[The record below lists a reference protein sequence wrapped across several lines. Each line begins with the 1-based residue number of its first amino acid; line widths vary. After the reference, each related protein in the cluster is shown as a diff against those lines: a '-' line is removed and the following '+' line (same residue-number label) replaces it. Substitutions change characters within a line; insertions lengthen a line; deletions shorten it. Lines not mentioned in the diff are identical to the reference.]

1 MQLLNY
7 HCLSDSTFMRDASI
21 SAVGRLL
28 LAALFLI
35 SGLSKLGAAAATTGY
50 IASAGL
56 PLPSVVYAITLLVE
70 IGGGLLLLIGFQAK
84 PVAVVLALFSVGAAI
99 LFHNNFADQNQ
110 AIHFVKN
117 LAIAGGLLQVAV
129 AGAGRLSFDA
139 RRQQK
144 A

>member
-1 MQLLNY
+1 
-7 HCLSDSTFMRDASI
+7 MRDASI
-21 SAVGRLL
+21 AAVGRFL

-56 PLPSVVYAITLLVE
+56 PLPGVVYAITLVVE

-84 PVAVVLALFSVGAAI
+84 PVAAVLALFSVAAAV
-99 LFHNNFADQNQ
+99 LFHSNFADQNQ

-129 AGAGRLSFDA
+129 AGAGRLSLDW
-139 RRQQK
+139 RRLQT

>member
-1 MQLLNY
+1 
-7 HCLSDSTFMRDASI
+7 MRDASV
-21 SAVGRLL
+21 AALGRLL
-28 LAALFLI
+28 LAALFLS

-56 PLPSVVYAITLLVE
+56 PLPGVVYAITLVVE

-84 PVAVVLALFSVGAAI
+84 PVAAVLALFSVAAAV
-99 LFHNNFADQNQ
+99 LFHSNFADQNQ

-129 AGAGRLSFDA
+129 AGAGRLSLDG
-139 RRQQK
+139 RRLQT

>member
-1 MQLLNY
+1 
-7 HCLSDSTFMRDASI
+7 MRDASI
-21 SAVGRLL
+21 AAVGRFL

-35 SGLSKLGAAAATTGY
+35 SGLSKLGATAATTSY

-56 PLPSVVYAITLLVE
+56 PLPGVAYAITLLVE

-84 PVAVVLALFSVGAAI
+84 PVAVVLALFTLGAAI
-99 LFHNNFADQNQ
+99 FFHNNFADQNQ

-117 LAIAGGLLQVAV
+117 LAIAGGLLQVAA
-129 AGAGRLSFDA
+129 AGAGRLSLDA
-139 RRQQK
+139 RRLQQK

>member
-1 MQLLNY
+1 
-7 HCLSDSTFMRDASI
+7 MRDASI
-21 SAVGRLL
+21 AAVGRFL

-56 PLPSVVYAITLLVE
+56 PLPGVVYAITLVVE

-84 PVAVVLALFSVGAAI
+84 PVAAVLALFSVAAAV
-99 LFHNNFADQNQ
+99 LFHSNFADQNQ

-129 AGAGRLSFDA
+129 AGAGRLSLDG
-139 RRQQK
+139 RRLQT

>member
-1 MQLLNY
+1 
-7 HCLSDSTFMRDASI
+7 MRDASFA
-21 SAVGRLL
+21 AVGRFF

-35 SGLSKLGAAAATTGY
+35 SGLSKLGTAAATTGY

-56 PLPSVVYAITLLVE
+56 PLPSVVYVITLVVE

-84 PVAVVLALFSVGAAI
+84 PVAAVLALLSVGAAI
-99 LFHNNFADQNQ
+99 FFHNNFADQNQ

-117 LAIAGGLLQVAV
+117 LAITGGLLQVAV
-129 AGAGRLSFDA
+129 AGAGRLSLDA
-139 RRQQK
+139 RR

>member
-1 MQLLNY
+1 
-7 HCLSDSTFMRDASI
+7 MRDASI
-21 SAVGRLL
+21 AAVGRFL

-56 PLPSVVYAITLLVE
+56 PLPGVVYAITLLVE

-84 PVAVVLALFSVGAAI
+84 PVALVLALFSVAAAI
-99 LFHNNFADQNQ
+99 LFHKNFADQNQ

-129 AGAGRLSFDA
+129 AGAGRLSLDG
-139 RRQQK
+139 RRLRP

>member
-1 MQLLNY
+1 
-7 HCLSDSTFMRDASI
+7 MRDASI
-21 SAVGRLL
+21 AAVGRFL

-56 PLPSVVYAITLLVE
+56 PLPGVVYAITLVVE
-70 IGGGLLLLIGFQAK
+70 IAGGLLLLIGFKAK
-84 PVAVVLALFSVGAAI
+84 PVAAVLALFSVAAAV
-99 LFHNNFADQNQ
+99 LFHSNFADQNQ

-129 AGAGRLSFDA
+129 AGAGRLSLDG
-139 RRQQK
+139 RRLQT

>member
-1 MQLLNY
+1 
-7 HCLSDSTFMRDASI
+7 MRDASI
-21 SAVGRLL
+21 AAIGRFL

-50 IASAGL
+50 IASVGL

-70 IGGGLLLLIGFQAK
+70 IGGGLLLLIGFQVK
-84 PVAVVLALFSVGAAI
+84 PVALVLALFSVGAAI

-117 LAIAGGLLQVAV
+117 LAIAGGLLQLGV
-129 AGAGRLSFDA
+129 AGAGRFSLDA
-139 RRQQK
+139 RRLQR

>member
-1 MQLLNY
+1 ML
-7 HCLSDSTFMRDASI
+7 DASI
-21 SAVGRLL
+21 AAAGRVF

-35 SGLSKLGAAAATTGY
+35 SGLSKIGAFEATTAY

-56 PLPSVVYAITLLVE
+56 PFPVLAYAATLAVE
-70 IGGGLLLLIGFQAK
+70 IGGGVLLMVGFQAR
-84 PVAVVLALFSVGAAI
+84 PVAAALALFAVATAI
-99 LFHNNFADQNQ
+99 LFHNGFSDQNQ

-129 AGAGRLSFDA
+129 AGAGRLSFDG
-139 RRQQK
+139 RRLQT

>member
-1 MQLLNY
+1 
-7 HCLSDSTFMRDASI
+7 MRDASI
-21 SAVGRLL
+21 AAVGRFL

-70 IGGGLLLLIGFQAK
+70 IGGGLLLLVGFQAK
-84 PVAVVLALFSVGAAI
+84 PVAVVLALFSIGAAT

-129 AGAGRLSFDA
+129 AGAGRLSLDA
-139 RRQQK
+139 RRLRQ

>member
-1 MQLLNY
+1 
-7 HCLSDSTFMRDASI
+7 MRDASI
-21 SAVGRLL
+21 AAVGC
-28 LAALFLI
+28 
-35 SGLSKLGAAAATTGY
+35 
-50 IASAGL
+50 
-56 PLPSVVYAITLLVE
+56 VVE

-84 PVAVVLALFSVGAAI
+84 PVALVLALFSVGAAL

-129 AGAGRLSFDA
+129 AGAGRLSLDA
-139 RRQQK
+139 RRLQH

>member
-1 MQLLNY
+1 
-7 HCLSDSTFMRDASI
+7 MRNASI
-21 SAVGRLL
+21 AAVGRFL

-56 PLPSVVYAITLLVE
+56 PLPGVVYAITLLVE

-129 AGAGRLSFDA
+129 AGAGRLSLDA
-139 RRQQK
+139 RRLQH

>member
-1 MQLLNY
+1 
-7 HCLSDSTFMRDASI
+7 MRDASI
-21 SAVGRLL
+21 AAVGRFL

-35 SGLSKLGAAAATTGY
+35 SGLSKLGAFAATTGY

-56 PLPSVVYAITLLVE
+56 PLPGVVYAITLVVE

-84 PVAVVLALFSVGAAI
+84 PVALVLALFSVGAAL

-129 AGAGRLSFDA
+129 AGAGRLSLDA
-139 RRQQK
+139 RRLQH

>member
-1 MQLLNY
+1 
-7 HCLSDSTFMRDASI
+7 MRDASI
-21 SAVGRLL
+21 AAVGRFL

-56 PLPSVVYAITLLVE
+56 PLPGVVYAITLLVE

-129 AGAGRLSFDA
+129 AGAGRLSIDA
-139 RRQQK
+139 RRLQQ

>member
-1 MQLLNY
+1 
-7 HCLSDSTFMRDASI
+7 MRDASV
-21 SAVGRLL
+21 AALGRLL

-56 PLPSVVYAITLLVE
+56 PLPGVVYAITLVVE

-84 PVAVVLALFSVGAAI
+84 PVAAVLALFSVAAAV
-99 LFHNNFADQNQ
+99 LFHSNFADQNQ

-129 AGAGRLSFDA
+129 AGAGRLSFDG
-139 RRQQK
+139 RRLQT